1 MKTCVVALERD
12 EPNVGEWLRWH
23 LLVCGFDRAVL
34 FEDGRFA
41 ETPPGLRH
49 RVCQLSVKDVPEW
62 FQPAAARQ
70 FRCYN
75 WYLEK
80 MSGGDKAAAFLDLDE
95 YLVLHGRKAGRLF
108 PNPQGAATLAFNWV
122 FFGSRLSDG
131 PADSLAMRFRRR
143 ANETDKHVKVVLDLE
158 AYRESWNAVLPVFCN
173 PHVVHS
179 AAQRRMVPATAPDGG
194 VVAGP
199 FNESGYDPGRFP
211 YVAHFWAKTREEFD
225 EKVSRGRPDHD
236 EASPEQYYRRRAE
249 MEKLRAER
257 DPDCVEDDELVEAL
271 AGEG

>member
-1 MKTCVVALERD
+1 MKTCVVAIERD

-34 FEDGRFA
+34 FEDGGFA
-41 ETPPGLRH
+41 GIPPELEH

-62 FQPAAARQ
+62 FQPAMARQ

-75 WYLEK
+75 WYLDK
-80 MSGGDKAAAFLDLDE
+80 MSGGDKAVAFLDLDE
-95 YLVLHGRKAGRLF
+95 YLVLHGRKAGQLF

-131 PADSLAMRFRRR
+131 PADSLVKRFRRR
-143 ANETDKHVKVVLDLE
+143 ANETDKHVKVMLDLE
-158 AYRESWNAVLPVFCN
+158 AYRKSWQEILPVFCN

-179 AAQRRMVPATAPDGG
+179 AAQRRMIPSTAPDWE
-194 VVAGP
+194 VVTGP
-199 FNESGYDPGRFP
+199 YNEKGYDPSVWP

-236 EASPEQYYRRRAE
+236 ERSPEQYYRQRAE
-249 MEKLRAER
+249 MERLRAER
-257 DPDCVEDDELVEAL
+257 DPDGDECAELVDELKAVF
-271 AGEG
+271 